1 MPKKKPSTEYDSPW
15 KDIIERI
22 FEDFMKFFFSEV
34 HDKIDWTRGYEFL
47 DQELQKVVRKAVT
60 KTRRVDKLVKVWLQ
74 NGDEALLYIHIEVQS
89 QQDADFP
96 ERMFT
101 YHYRLY
107 DRYGPQVTSL
117 AILGDNAENW
127 RPRSYHYETIGS
139 ELSFCFSM
147 VKLLDY
153 NDKWE
158 ELEKSSNP
166 FAMAVRVH
174 LKALETQ
181 KSSQQRLN
189 QKKTLFKTLYQE
201 NYSEKNTKE
210 LLAFL
215 DWVLTLPDELEQ
227 QFDDFVGQYEEAK
240 KVGYVTTW
248 ERKGIEKG
256 IEKGMLQKSHEYVND
271 ILDTRFQRVPQTLV
285 QTIQSIEDTALL
297 SKLHREAVLVESI
310 EKFEQLVE
318 NTVTRQQ

>member
-22 FEDFMKFFFSEV
+22 FEDFMKFFFPEV

-153 NDKWE
+153 DDKWE

-256 IEKGMLQKSHEYVND
+256 ILQNSHEYVND

-310 EKFEQLVE
+310 EKFEQLIE
-318 NTVTRQQ
+318 NTVTKQQ